1 MNKHP
6 DDQIERLAKILKYQG
21 FRNPI
26 VVSER
31 SGFIVT
37 GHGRLQAAKLLGLS
51 KVPVSYQHFEDADQ
65 EYAHMVADN
74 AIAEWAHLDMSM
86 INVEMGQLGPD
97 FEIDLLGIQD
107 FTLDPSEKNEDDAPS
122 KGGGERTC
130 PHCGETI

>member
-1 MNKHP
+1 
-6 DDQIERLAKILKYQG
+6 
-21 FRNPI
+21 
-26 VVSER
+26 
-31 SGFIVT
+31 
-37 GHGRLQAAKLLGLS
+37 
-51 KVPVSYQHFEDADQ
+51 
-65 EYAHMVADN
+65 MVADN